1 MAFYCSVVGAFILSK
16 KKKKTE
22 LKKMVFYPRRLLDLD
37 DLRLK

>member
-1 MAFYCSVVGAFILSK
+1 MQVAFILTGNWFLLSL
-16 KKKKTE
+16 KKTE